1 MTRHSSTTGQSKNQ
15 RHWQAHVKAQER
27 SGLSRAE
34 YCRQHKLSY
43 HALTYWQRK
52 KPIGR
57 QPGTML
63 VPVPPERILHV
74 PAQLKNSGL
83 KIVVTDRLSIEV
95 DNHFSPTTLKRVLTV
110 LERR

>member
-1 MTRHSSTTGQSKNQ
+1 MTRQSSTTGQSKKQ

-52 KPIGR
+52 KSGR
-57 QPGTML
+57 QQPGTTL
-63 VPVPPERILHV
+63 VPIPPERILHE
-74 PAQLKNSGL
+74 PAQSKTSGL
-83 KIVVTDRLSIEV
+83 KIVVTNGLSIEV
-95 DNHFSPTTLKRVLTV
+95 GNHFSLTTLNRVLSV
-110 LERR
+110 LENR

>member
-1 MTRHSSTTGQSKNQ
+1 MTRHSSGPEQSKKQ

-52 KPIGR
+52 KSGP
-57 QPGTML
+57 QQAGTTL
-63 VPVPPERILHV
+63 VPVPPERIFHE
-74 PAQLKNSGL
+74 PAQSKCSGL
-83 KIVVTDRLSIEV
+83 KILVKDQLSIEV
-95 DNHFSPTTLKRVLTV
+95 DNHFSPTTLNRVLTV
-110 LERR
+110 LESR

>member
-1 MTRHSSTTGQSKNQ
+1 MTRHDSGAKQSRNQ
-15 RHWQAHVKAQER
+15 RHWQAHIKALKK

-52 KPIGR
+52 KPGR
-57 QPGTML
+57 QQPGTTL
-63 VPVPPERILHV
+63 VPIPPERILHE
-74 PAQLKNSGL
+74 PAQVTTAGL

-95 DNHFSPTTLKRVLTV
+95 GDHFSSTTLKRVLSV
-110 LERR
+110 LENR